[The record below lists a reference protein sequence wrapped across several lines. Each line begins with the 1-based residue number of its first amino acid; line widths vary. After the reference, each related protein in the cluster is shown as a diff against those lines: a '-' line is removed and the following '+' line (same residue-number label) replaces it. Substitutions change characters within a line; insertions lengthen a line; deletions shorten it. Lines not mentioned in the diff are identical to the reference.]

1 MALTLVQSTQKGNSG
16 ADTSGT
22 PLTFGVAPTAG
33 NVLIIIAANRGTG
46 GINTPDHGPWT
57 PLIVDGDLE
66 HPTQP
71 TIGMIQAW
79 AKVSDGTETVL
90 AWQNTTPYPGG
101 SPESTVG
108 QEWSGFG
115 PAGSALD
122 DWAGATFVN
131 DGTATFASVT
141 PTSGRDTLLVA
152 AQWKNPANPNPGP
165 QTLSGYTAAGDSAYA
180 MFGNRHRLT
189 AWYKVVTSDGS
200 TYSPGTLSSSGDGS
214 DDGVLLT
221 MALQAGPFAANFSGT
236 PLTGDKA
243 LAVQFTDLSS
253 GGSSAAS
260 AWEWDF
266 GDGSTSTEQNPYHVY
281 ADAGT
286 YTVTLIAHNDSESDS
301 ETKVGYITVTT
312 PTASDDVTS
321 PTSGWWVDWGD
332 DGFSAALGGGT
343 GEYELARSMPEAG
356 NLAATGGDEITPWV
370 KKVTWQRGGQGDL
383 LGGQMPGSCVIT
395 VNNTD
400 GRFNPDNASGPY
412 YGLLKPGRK
421 VWGGAERTSGT
432 TKGLFG
438 GYLKD
443 IVPIPGPKKEA
454 QLICHDVFG
463 VWKDSRLK
471 VAFSPYRTAKSY
483 RGDILNALGVTA
495 TQRSLADEPNQLRV
509 SGANE
514 KNALQVLEQL
524 NAATATRHYCLPA
537 DDANDLFLYRTVGR
551 NQNLGNATPALA
563 LDENDITAMSG
574 LRLSIDTVVNYQQVS
589 MHPYAFLVFTRV
601 WESGDVPFTM
611 DVSTSK
617 SLDVVFANWVRNAE
631 VKVAY
636 TGAAVTAA
644 ITHYGKSATV
654 TLTAA
659 GPTTVTSLYVR
670 GQLASEPSQTVQV
683 AQDLSS
689 QGVYNIVR
697 EGNPIDLDLLAIA
710 GDAFAVA
717 EAVVVRSAH
726 PRYRPQVAMR
736 NRFDKYFQ
744 ADLGDVVEQSVSEL
758 SMTRRFEIVGASGAI
773 SDGGKVWDF
782 GWTYLETPIQTTLD
796 LFHLNDSLLDGAD
809 VLGF

>member
-1 MALTLVQSTQKGNSG
+1 MAVAVVQRVTRTSNGVLTFASPPTPGNVVFLLVSGNDNPGLPTPGLGAMPTYLGFTALGTAVRAHSSFGGHGHLYYRIIQSGDPSSANVTVSPGYIAIQMVEVSGLNSG
-16 ADTSGT
+16 GPYGSASSTSDHNTTTIAMSVAGAASRFVIAGFVTRLKSGT
-22 PLTFGVAPTAG
+22 GA
-33 NVLIIIAANRGTG
+33 IAANGATTILGGLVYPNNVSNGASFLAIAAADASVGATQSGTTQDGYWFG
-46 GINTPDHGPWT
+46 GVAVEW
-57 PLIVDGDLE
+57 
-66 HPTQP
+66 
-71 TIGMIQAW
+71 
-79 AKVSDGTETVL
+79 
-90 AWQNTTPYPGG
+90 GG
-101 SPESTVG
+101 SE
-108 QEWSGFG
+108 
-115 PAGSALD
+115 
-122 DWAGATFVN
+122 
-131 DGTATFASVT
+131 
-141 PTSGRDTLLVA
+141 
-152 AQWKNPANPNPGP
+152 
-165 QTLSGYTAAGDSAYA
+165 
-180 MFGNRHRLT
+180 
-189 AWYKVVTSDGS
+189 
-200 TYSPGTLSSSGDGS
+200 
-214 DDGVLLT
+214 
-221 MALQAGPFAANFSGT
+221 FAAAFSGT
-236 PLTGDKA
+236 PLTGNKA
-243 LAVQFTDLSS
+243 LAVQFTDLST
-253 GGSSAAS
+253 GGGSAAS
-260 AWEWDF
+260 VWEWDF

-286 YTVTLIAHNDSESDS
+286 YTVTLIAHNDDSSDS
-301 ETKVGYITVTT
+301 ETKVAYITVTT

-356 NLAATGGDEITPWV
+356 SLAATGGDEITPWV

-471 VAFSPYRTAKSY
+471 VTFSPYRTAKSY
-483 RGDILNALGVTA
+483 RGAILNALGVTA

-744 ADLGDVVEQSVSEL
+744 ADLGDVIEQSVSEL